1 MIKDLQKLYNER
13 GLIISEIQD
22 KIDKLG
28 KESNETIRNILDRQI
43 DDKEIELHKVMK
55 DIREIEENI
64 SKVINK

>member
-43 DDKEIELHKVMK
+43 DDKEIDKLESDLHENKKLLQEMK
-55 DIREIEENI
+55 
-64 SKVINK
+64 